1 MSLNKVMLIG
11 NLGQDPSV
19 RYLENNRVVAHFT
32 MATHEQFS
40 DKNGERRVETEW
52 HFIEAWDS
60 LAKMVDQLKLKGL
73 LIKGTQV
80 FVEGKIRTEI
90 YRDKLGVEQ
99 KRKAI
104 KVNQIQLLG
113 ATKPA
118 DDKGITG

>member
-1 MSLNKVMLIG
+1 MLIG